1 MNDNRYED
9 IIHLPHHQSDC
20 RPKMS
25 VRDRAAQFAPFAAL
39 VGYEQMV
46 QETEGVLLVDRRRML
61 SEDEKSGLDRK
72 MQILQEQ
79 IGVYPEIEVTY
90 FTENEKGGA
99 YAVYVGRVRRIEE
112 VPTAIVFMDG
122 KRILV
127 SRVRFLSDMSF
138 DWDTQCFM
146 MCRGNK

>member
-46 QETEGVLLVDRRRML
+46 QETEGVLLADRRRML
-61 SEDEKSGLDRK
+61 SEDKKRFRPKNADIAGTDRCSSGNRSNL
-72 MQILQEQ
+72 
-79 IGVYPEIEVTY
+79 
-90 FTENEKGGA
+90 FH
-99 YAVYVGRVRRIEE
+99 
-112 VPTAIVFMDG
+112 
-122 KRILV
+122 
-127 SRVRFLSDMSF
+127 
-138 DWDTQCFM
+138 
-146 MCRGNK
+146 

>member
-9 IIHLPHHQSDC
+9 IIHLPHHQSEC

-25 VRDRAAQFAPFAAL
+25 VQDRAAQFAPFAAL

-46 QETEGVLLVDRRRML
+46 QETEGVLLADRRRML

-79 IGVYPEIEVTY
+79 IGVHPEIEVTY
-90 FTENEKGGA
+90 FIENEMGGA
-99 YAVYVGRVRRIEE
+99 YAVYAGRVRRIED
-112 VPTAIVFMDG
+112 VPAAIVFMDG
-122 KRILV
+122 TRIWVGDIACMESEIFERYEL
-127 SRVRFLSDMSF
+127 
-138 DWDTQCFM
+138 
-146 MCRGNK
+146 

>member
-25 VRDRAAQFAPFAAL
+25 VQDRAAQFAPFAAL

-46 QETEGVLLVDRRRML
+46 QETEGVLLADRRRML

-79 IGVYPEIEVTY
+79 DRKSVV
-90 FTENEKGGA
+90 
-99 YAVYVGRVRRIEE
+99 
-112 VPTAIVFMDG
+112 
-122 KRILV
+122 
-127 SRVRFLSDMSF
+127 
-138 DWDTQCFM
+138 
-146 MCRGNK
+146 

>member
-90 FTENEKGGA
+90 S
-99 YAVYVGRVRRIEE
+99 VYVGRVRRIEE

-122 KRILV
+122 KRIWVGDIACIESEIFERYEL
-127 SRVRFLSDMSF
+127 
-138 DWDTQCFM
+138 
-146 MCRGNK
+146 

>member
-46 QETEGVLLVDRRRML
+46 QETEG
-61 SEDEKSGLDRK
+61 S
-72 MQILQEQ
+72 
-79 IGVYPEIEVTY
+79 
-90 FTENEKGGA
+90 FGG
-99 YAVYVGRVRRIEE
+99 
-112 VPTAIVFMDG
+112 
-122 KRILV
+122 
-127 SRVRFLSDMSF
+127 
-138 DWDTQCFM
+138 
-146 MCRGNK
+146 

>member
-9 IIHLPHHQSDC
+9 IIHLPHHQSEC

-25 VRDRAAQFAPFAAL
+25 VRDRVAQFAPFAAL

-46 QETEGVLLVDRRRML
+46 QETEGVLLADRRRML
-61 SEDEKSGLDRK
+61 SEDEKRGLDRK
-72 MQILQEQ
+72 MQRLQKQ
-79 IGVYPEIEVTY
+79 MSVHPEIEVTY

-99 YAVYVGRVRRIEE
+99 YAIYAGRVRRIEE

-122 KRILV
+122 KRIGVGDIACMESEIFERYEL
-127 SRVRFLSDMSF
+127 
-138 DWDTQCFM
+138 
-146 MCRGNK
+146 

>member
-1 MNDNRYED
+1 
-9 IIHLPHHQSDC
+9 
-20 RPKMS
+20 MS
-25 VRDRAAQFAPFAAL
+25 VQDRAAQFAPFAAL

-46 QETEGVLLVDRRRML
+46 QETEGVLLADRRRML

-122 KRILV
+122 KRIWVGDIACIESEIFERYEL
-127 SRVRFLSDMSF
+127 
-138 DWDTQCFM
+138 
-146 MCRGNK
+146 

>member
-25 VRDRAAQFAPFAAL
+25 VQDRAAQFAPFAAL

-61 SEDEKSGLDRK
+61 SEDEKRGLDRK
-72 MQILQEQ
+72 MQRLQKQ
-79 IGVYPEIEVTY
+79 MSVHPEIEVTY

-99 YAVYVGRVRRIEE
+99 YAIYAGRVRRIEE

-122 KRILV
+122 KRIGVGDIACMESEIFERYEL
-127 SRVRFLSDMSF
+127 
-138 DWDTQCFM
+138 
-146 MCRGNK
+146 

>member
-46 QETEGVLLVDRRRML
+46 QETEGVLLADRRRML
-61 SEDEKSGLDRK
+61 SEDERSTLDRK

-79 IGVYPEIEVTY
+79 IAVHPEIEVTY
-90 FTENEKGGA
+90 FIEKGGA
-99 YAVYVGRVRRIEE
+99 YAVYAGRIRRIES

-122 KRILV
+122 KRIWVGDIACMESEIFERYEL
-127 SRVRFLSDMSF
+127 
-138 DWDTQCFM
+138 
-146 MCRGNK
+146 

>member
-9 IIHLPHHQSDC
+9 IIHLPHHQSEC

-25 VRDRAAQFAPFAAL
+25 VQDRAAQFAPFAAL

-46 QETEGVLLVDRRRML
+46 QETEGVLLADRRRML

-79 IGVYPEIEVTY
+79 VGVHPEIEVTY
-90 FTENEKGGA
+90 FIENDIVRA
-99 YAVYVGRVRRIEE
+99 WRRVSNSS
-112 VPTAIVFMDG
+112 
-122 KRILV
+122 IL
-127 SRVRFLSDMSF
+127 LLA
-138 DWDTQCFM
+138 
-146 MCRGNK
+146 

>member
-46 QETEGVLLVDRRRML
+46 QETEVFFWWIDGECCRRM
-61 SEDEKSGLDRK
+61 K
-72 MQILQEQ
+72 
-79 IGVYPEIEVTY
+79 
-90 FTENEKGGA
+90 
-99 YAVYVGRVRRIEE
+99 RV
-112 VPTAIVFMDG
+112 V
-122 KRILV
+122 
-127 SRVRFLSDMSF
+127 
-138 DWDTQCFM
+138 
-146 MCRGNK
+146 

>member
-9 IIHLPHHQSDC
+9 IIHLPHHQSEC

-25 VRDRAAQFAPFAAL
+25 VQDRAAQFAPFAAL

-46 QETEGVLLVDRRRML
+46 QETEGVLLADRRRML

-79 IGVYPEIEVTY
+79 VGVHPEIEVTY
-90 FTENEKGGA
+90 FIENEMGGA
-99 YAVYVGRVRRIEE
+99 YAVYAGRVRRIED
-112 VPTAIVFMDG
+112 VPAAIVFMDG
-122 KRILV
+122 KRIWVGDIACMEREIFERYEL
-127 SRVRFLSDMSF
+127 
-138 DWDTQCFM
+138 
-146 MCRGNK
+146 

>member
-9 IIHLPHHQSDC
+9 IIHLPHHQSEC

-46 QETEGVLLVDRRRML
+46 QETEGVLLADRRRIL
-61 SEDEKSGLDRK
+61 SEDERSTLDRK

-79 IGVYPEIEVTY
+79 IAVHPEIEVTY
-90 FTENEKGGA
+90 FIENFIENEMGGA
-99 YAVYVGRVRRIEE
+99 YAVYAGRIRRIEN
-112 VPTAIVFMDG
+112 VPAAIVFMDG
-122 KRILV
+122 KRIWVGDIACMESGIFERYEL
-127 SRVRFLSDMSF
+127 
-138 DWDTQCFM
+138 
-146 MCRGNK
+146 

>member
-46 QETEGVLLVDRRRML
+46 QEMFFWRIDGECCRRM
-61 SEDEKSGLDRK
+61 
-72 MQILQEQ
+72 
-79 IGVYPEIEVTY
+79 
-90 FTENEKGGA
+90 KG
-99 YAVYVGRVRRIEE
+99 AV
-112 VPTAIVFMDG
+112 
-122 KRILV
+122 
-127 SRVRFLSDMSF
+127 
-138 DWDTQCFM
+138 
-146 MCRGNK
+146 

>member
-9 IIHLPHHQSDC
+9 IIHLPHHQSEC

-25 VRDRAAQFAPFAAL
+25 VQDRAAQFAPFAAL

-46 QETEGVLLVDRRRML
+46 QETEGVLLADRRRML
-61 SEDEKSGLDRK
+61 SEDKKSGLDRK

-79 IGVYPEIEVTY
+79 IGVHPEIEVTY
-90 FTENEKGGA
+90 FTENEMGGA
-99 YAVYVGRVRRIEE
+99 YAVYAGRVRRIED

-122 KRILV
+122 KRIWVGDIACMESEKFERYEL
-127 SRVRFLSDMSF
+127 
-138 DWDTQCFM
+138 
-146 MCRGNK
+146 

>member
-9 IIHLPHHQSDC
+9 IIHLPHHQSEC

-25 VRDRAAQFAPFAAL
+25 VQDRAAQFAPFAAL

-46 QETEGVLLVDRRRML
+46 QETEGVLLADRRRML
-61 SEDEKSGLDRK
+61 SEDEKRGLDRK
-72 MQILQEQ
+72 MQRLQKQ
-79 IGVYPEIEVTY
+79 MSVHPEIEVTY

-99 YAVYVGRVRRIEE
+99 YAIYAGRVRRIEE

-122 KRILV
+122 KRIGVGDIACMESEIFERYEL
-127 SRVRFLSDMSF
+127 
-138 DWDTQCFM
+138 
-146 MCRGNK
+146 

>member
-122 KRILV
+122 
-127 SRVRFLSDMSF
+127 
-138 DWDTQCFM
+138 
-146 MCRGNK
+146 

>member
-9 IIHLPHHQSDC
+9 IIHLPHHQSEC

-46 QETEGVLLVDRRRML
+46 QETEGVLLADRRRML
-61 SEDEKSGLDRK
+61 SEDEKRGLDRK
-72 MQILQEQ
+72 MQRLQKQ
-79 IGVYPEIEVTY
+79 MSVHPEIEVTY

-99 YAVYVGRVRRIEE
+99 YAIYAGRVRRIEE

-122 KRILV
+122 KRIGVGELAELYEV
-127 SRVRFLSDMSF
+127 KNL
-138 DWDTQCFM
+138 
-146 MCRGNK
+146 G

>member
-9 IIHLPHHQSDC
+9 IIHLPHHQSEC

-25 VRDRAAQFAPFAAL
+25 VQDRAAQFAPFAAL

-46 QETEGVLLVDRRRML
+46 QETEGVLLADRRRML

-79 IGVYPEIEVTY
+79 IGVHPEIEVTY
-90 FTENEKGGA
+90 FIENEMGGA
-99 YAVYVGRVRRIEE
+99 YAVYAGRVRRIED
-112 VPTAIVFMDG
+112 VPAAIVFMDG
-122 KRILV
+122 KRIWVGDIACMESENFERYEL
-127 SRVRFLSDMSF
+127 
-138 DWDTQCFM
+138 
-146 MCRGNK
+146 

>member
-9 IIHLPHHQSDC
+9 IIHLPHHQSEC

-46 QETEGVLLVDRRRML
+46 QETEGVLLADRRRML
-61 SEDEKSGLDRK
+61 SEDERSGLDQK

-79 IGVYPEIEVTY
+79 IAVHPEIEVTY
-90 FTENEKGGA
+90 FTENEMGGA
-99 YAVYVGRVRRIEE
+99 YVSMPVG
-112 VPTAIVFMDG
+112 
-122 KRILV
+122 
-127 SRVRFLSDMSF
+127 
-138 DWDTQCFM
+138 
-146 MCRGNK
+146 

>member
-9 IIHLPHHQSDC
+9 IIHLPHHQSEC

-25 VRDRAAQFAPFAAL
+25 VQDRAAQFAPFAAL

-46 QETEGVLLVDRRRML
+46 QETEGVLLADRRRML

-79 IGVYPEIEVTY
+79 IGVHPEIEVTY
-90 FTENEKGGA
+90 FIENEMGGA
-99 YAVYVGRVRRIEE
+99 YAVYAGRVRRIED
-112 VPTAIVFMDG
+112 VPAAIVFMDG
-122 KRILV
+122 KRIWVGDIAGMESEIFERYEL
-127 SRVRFLSDMSF
+127 
-138 DWDTQCFM
+138 
-146 MCRGNK
+146 

>member
-9 IIHLPHHQSDC
+9 IIHLPHHQSEC

-25 VRDRAAQFAPFAAL
+25 VQDRAAQFAPFAAL

-46 QETEGVLLVDRRRML
+46 QETEGVLLADRRRML

-79 IGVYPEIEVTY
+79 IGVHPEIEVTY
-90 FTENEKGGA
+90 FIENEMGGA
-99 YAVYVGRVRRIEE
+99 YAVYAGRVRRIED
-112 VPTAIVFMDG
+112 VPAAIVFMDG
-122 KRILV
+122 KRRWVGDIACMESEIFERYEL
-127 SRVRFLSDMSF
+127 
-138 DWDTQCFM
+138 
-146 MCRGNK
+146 

>member
-9 IIHLPHHQSDC
+9 IIHLPHHQSEC

-25 VRDRAAQFAPFAAL
+25 VQDRAAQFAPFAAL

-46 QETEGVLLVDRRRML
+46 QETEGVLLADRRRML

-79 IGVYPEIEVTY
+79 IGVHPEIEVTY
-90 FTENEKGGA
+90 FIENEMGGA
-99 YAVYVGRVRRIEE
+99 YAVYAGRVRRIEE

-122 KRILV
+122 KRIGVGDIACMESEIFERYEL
-127 SRVRFLSDMSF
+127 
-138 DWDTQCFM
+138 
-146 MCRGNK
+146 